1 MSPTYDRPQKATLYV
16 RLESGETWEA
26 KPEDLEKFNLVSRHE
41 AYMTFDDAWSKILR
55 RDDLVTGD
63 ITNALLNPVRYLV
76 ETAIA
81 HPDLLDHE
89 EHGEWQEVA
98 ECERLV
104 AMALAGQY
112 EDVREWLEANRADAE
127 TEARQATEDE
137 LRSG

>member
-1 MSPTYDRPQKATLYV
+1 MPTYERPHKATLYV
-16 RLESGETWEA
+16 HLDNGEVFEA

-76 ETAIA
+76 RYLVETAIA
-81 HPDLLDHE
+81 HPNLLDYE
-89 EHGEWQEVA
+89 EHG
-98 ECERLV
+98 
-104 AMALAGQY
+104 
-112 EDVREWLEANRADAE
+112 EWLEANRADAE

-137 LRSG
+137 RREAEAG